1 MNRSAQSA
9 DQSADQ
15 SAGQPKYFSS
25 DHAAGQNPD
34 KAAMILA
41 GALTVFTTQGYAAA
55 SMDRIA
61 KAAKVS
67 KPTLYKY
74 FQDKEGLFFALV
86 QQLTERNQQMRHRLL
101 AATEI
106 HLPPKEVLRQI
117 AVFVTDG
124 FSQDQA
130 LRNLMRLI
138 IGESERFPLL
148 AQRFVREIEKP
159 IIENFARYLAAQTQ
173 LQLRDPMVT
182 ARIFVGSIVHY
193 LLIQN
198 VLHGSEILPL
208 ERDRLVDGLVQ
219 MITAL
224 DTTASAASEA

>member
-1 MNRSAQSA
+1 MNPLSKTEPATLSGRLAS
-9 DQSADQ
+9 
-15 SAGQPKYFSS
+15 
-25 DHAAGQNPD
+25 QNPE
-34 KAAMILA
+34 KAAVILA
-41 GALTVFTTQGYAAA
+41 GALSVFTSQGYAAA

-61 KAAKVS
+61 KEAKVS

-86 QQLTERNQQMRHRLL
+86 QQLTERNQQMRRRLL
-101 AATEI
+101 ASTEN
-106 HLPPKEVLRQI
+106 HRPPDEVLRQI
-117 AVFVTDG
+117 ATFVTDDFG
-124 FSQDQA
+124 HDQA
-130 LRNLMRLI
+130 LINLMRLI
-138 IGESERFPLL
+138 VGESERFPFL

-159 IIENFARYLAAQTQ
+159 IIENFARYLATQTQ

-193 LLIQN
+193 LLVQN
-198 VLHGSEILPL
+198 VLHGDEILPL

-224 DTTASAASEA
+224 DTGTPALE

>member
-1 MNRSAQSA
+1 VNRPAQSA
-9 DQSADQ
+9 TQSE
-15 SAGQPKYFSS
+15 SLPLP
-25 DHAAGQNPD
+25 DHSAGQNPD
-34 KAAMILA
+34 KAAVILA
-41 GALTVFTTQGYAAA
+41 GAMTVFTTQGYTAA

-86 QQLTERNQQMRHRLL
+86 QQLTERNQQMRRQLL
-101 AATEI
+101 SATEI
-106 HLPPKEVLRQI
+106 HRPPSEVLRQI
-117 AVFVTDG
+117 AIFVTDG

-138 IGESERFPLL
+138 IGESDRFPLL
-148 AQRFVREIEKP
+148 AKRFVQEIEKP
-159 IIENFARYLAAQTQ
+159 IIENFTRYLAAQTQ
-173 LQLRDPMVT
+173 LQLSDPMVA

-193 LLIQN
+193 LLVQN

-224 DTTASAASEA
+224 DTSAPTESED

>member
-1 MNRSAQSA
+1 MS
-9 DQSADQ
+9 
-15 SAGQPKYFSS
+15 PSS
-25 DHAAGQNPD
+25 ESKLANLPDRLANQNPD
-34 KAAMILA
+34 KAAAILA
-41 GALTVFTTQGYAAA
+41 GAFAVFTSEGYAAA

-86 QQLTERNQQMRHRLL
+86 QQLTERNQQMRQRLL
-101 AATEI
+101 ASTEI
-106 HLPPKEVLRQI
+106 HRPPDQVLRQI
-117 AVFVTDG
+117 ATFVTDD
-124 FSQDQA
+124 FSHDQA
-130 LRNLMRLI
+130 LMNLMRLI

-148 AQRFVREIEKP
+148 AQRFLREIEKP
-159 IIENFARYLAAQTQ
+159 IIENFARYLTAQTQ
-173 LQLRDPMVT
+173 LQLCDPMVT

-208 ERDRLVDGLVQ
+208 ERDRLVDGLIQ

-224 DTTASAASEA
+224 DTGTPASE

>member
-1 MNRSAQSA
+1 VNRPAQSESLPLP
-9 DQSADQ
+9 DQS
-15 SAGQPKYFSS
+15 
-25 DHAAGQNPD
+25 AGQNPD
-34 KAAMILA
+34 KAAVILA
-41 GALTVFTTQGYAAA
+41 GAMTVFTTQGYAAA

-67 KPTLYKY
+67 KPPLYKY

-86 QQLTERNQQMRHRLL
+86 QQLTERNQQMRRQLL
-101 AATEI
+101 SATEI
-106 HLPPKEVLRQI
+106 HRPPDEVLRQI

-130 LRNLMRLI
+130 LRNLIRLI
-138 IGESERFPLL
+138 IGESERFPSL
-148 AQRFVREIEKP
+148 AKRFVQEIEKP
-159 IIENFARYLAAQTQ
+159 ILESFARYLAAQTQ
-173 LQLRDPMVT
+173 LQLSDPMVT
-182 ARIFVGSIVHY
+182 ARIFVGSIIHY

-198 VLHGSEILPL
+198 VLHGNEILPL

-224 DTTASAASEA
+224 DTSAPTESTD

>member
-1 MNRSAQSA
+1 MTSSAQSRNPLSVESNIESEPI
-9 DQSADQ
+9 DLSNGT
-15 SAGQPKYFSS
+15 SG
-25 DHAAGQNPD
+25 HNPD
-34 KAAMILA
+34 KATVILS
-41 GALTVFTTQGYAAA
+41 GALSVFSTQGYAAS

-86 QQLTERNQQMRHRLL
+86 QKLTERNQQMRQRLL
-101 AATEI
+101 DATAV
-106 HLPPKEVLRQI
+106 HYPPDQVLRQL
-117 AVFVTDG
+117 AMFVTDD
-124 FSQDQA
+124 FSRDQA
-130 LRNLMRLI
+130 LMNLMRLI
-138 IGESERFPLL
+138 IGESERFPTL
-148 AQRFVREIEKP
+148 AQRFVREVEKP

-173 LQLRDPMVT
+173 LQLSDPMVT

-208 ERDRLVDGLVQ
+208 ERDRMVNGLVQ
-219 MITAL
+219 LITAM
-224 DTTASAASEA
+224 DTTSNS